1 MGGIGR
7 VKLPVKSRLLRSL
20 VDGQSGSFAS
30 DLRLSANLL
39 LLKEL
44 RSEDCQGSFGGQSL
58 LLTSHCRSMHH
69 TAEPARVTVEIDLVR
84 IPAAEEID
92 HTNHEADLHAQTL
105 N

>member
-44 RSEDCQGSFGGQSL
+44 RSEDCQRIVSWSVTHYSSL
-58 LLTSHCRSMHH
+58 VTADASHCRTSKSNSRDRSCQNSRCRGNRSH
-69 TAEPARVTVEIDLVR
+69 
-84 IPAAEEID
+84 
-92 HTNHEADLHAQTL
+92 
-105 N
+105 